1 LFITEDK
8 NEVVM
13 PGLESVKFYM
23 DGFYK
28 GKQEIVKI
36 YATSDDT
43 ATIEA
48 PLNDYDV
55 KLDVLYAS
63 STAARQFDYVGSGT
77 SKQLVTDTC
86 TSAFTV
92 DMDTDEY
99 FVVTKVNGKD
109 AESSV
114 LTLTKVH
121 DTDGITIKDYDGNV
135 VAENK
140 KSGKTFDASDMSVA
154 VNSYNQSNSS
164 AKMQI
169 TDSSCR
175 NSTLVTKEGMRLS
188 LPTRTVLV
196 QQGAANTNNLSVGT
210 TLQCAGNVT
219 FGQSTSIVVNLTAYN
234 GTYNMTNSRLCYA
247 SQWGTYIAE
256 EDKDE
261 NIAGNYGGTT
271 TWNLL
276 TGNLTVNATFNSD
289 NDVHTTLNSKTDLSG
304 KNTFSV
310 DDTKVYVGMLNTT
323 VSSKVTE
330 DKTSDQNDVEIE
342 YPGEETYANLFIGSK
357 ASKVTSASSG
367 ESVAVSKIEVGAAV
381 LDSSLASYTN
391 QNLIV
396 VGGPAINRAAAAL
409 LGKTYPAYG
418 AASGIPENA
427 GLIKL
432 VENADKVAMIV
443 AGWEAADT
451 QRACRVV
458 AESSDYA
465 LSGKEVQVT
474 GTSMTDIQ
482 VGVPA

>member
-43 ATIEA
+43 VTVEA
-48 PLNDYDV
+48 PLTDYDV
-55 KLDVLYAS
+55 KLDVLYAP
-63 STAARQFDYVGSGT
+63 STAARNFTIAGGSST
-77 SKQLVTDTC
+77 KQLTTQTC
-86 TSAFTV
+86 TAATGNFSI
-92 DMDTDEY
+92 DMDNDEY

-121 DTDGITIKDYDGNV
+121 ATDGITVKDYDGNV

-140 KSGKTFDASDMSVA
+140 KAGKTFDASDMTVTVVGYDQTESTA
-154 VNSYNQSNSS
+154 NFSISD
-164 AKMQI
+164 A
-169 TDSSCR
+169 SCR
-175 NSTLVTKEGMRLS
+175 PGMLVTKEGLRIS
-188 LPTRTVLV
+188 LPSK
-196 QQGAANTNNLSVGT
+196 GNISNFSVN
-210 TLQCAGNVT
+210 A
-219 FGQSTSIVVNLTAYN
+219 VNIAPQAM
-234 GTYNMTNSRLCYA
+234 GSGSNS
-247 SQWGTYIAE
+247 YIFNIIA

-261 NIAGNYGGTT
+261 NIAGEGSGTT
-271 TWNLL
+271 YNPL
-276 TGNLTVNATFNSD
+276 TASINVNATFNSD
-289 NDVHTTLNSKTDLSG
+289 NDAHTILDAAVGKNNMSN

-310 DDTKVYVGMLNTT
+310 DDTKVYVGMTNKS
-323 VSSKVTE
+323 VSMKVTE

-357 ASKVTSASSG
+357 ASKVTTSAAG

-482 VGVPA
+482 VGVPAVA

>member
-1 LFITEDK
+1 
-8 NEVVM
+8 
-13 PGLESVKFYM
+13 
-23 DGFYK
+23 
-28 GKQEIVKI
+28 
-36 YATSDDT
+36 
-43 ATIEA
+43 
-48 PLNDYDV
+48 
-55 KLDVLYAS
+55 
-63 STAARQFDYVGSGT
+63 
-77 SKQLVTDTC
+77 
-86 TSAFTV
+86 
-92 DMDTDEY
+92 
-99 FVVTKVNGKD
+99 
-109 AESSV
+109 
-114 LTLTKVH
+114 
-121 DTDGITIKDYDGNV
+121 
-135 VAENK
+135 
-140 KSGKTFDASDMSVA
+140 
-154 VNSYNQSNSS
+154 
-164 AKMQI
+164 
-169 TDSSCR
+169 
-175 NSTLVTKEGMRLS
+175 
-188 LPTRTVLV
+188 
-196 QQGAANTNNLSVGT
+196 
-210 TLQCAGNVT
+210 
-219 FGQSTSIVVNLTAYN
+219 
-234 GTYNMTNSRLCYA
+234 MTNSRLCYA